1 MTDPST
7 WSGRTLGGRYQIEER
22 LGIGGM
28 ATVYKATDPNLKR
41 VVAIKLIHPHLA
53 TDPQF
58 VRRFEE
64 EATAV
69 AQLRHPNIVQV
80 FDYAADGETY
90 YIVFEFVPGET
101 LQDRL
106 RRLNEANRRLSYDE
120 IGKIAASMADAL
132 AYAHGR
138 GLVHR
143 DIKPANIMLNVYG
156 DAILTDFGI
165 VKIAGGTAF
174 TVTGATVGTAQYMSP
189 EQIKGEQLDGRTDL
203 YSLGVA
209 LFEMVGG
216 RRPFES
222 ESAMTLMMMHVNDPV
237 PDLRQIRPD
246 VPAGL
251 TAVIEKALAK
261 DRSQRYQS
269 AADMLAALQRFKDAP
284 AAPAIAATVIEEPA
298 MFAGTTVIETPTKAE
313 GATVLESM
321 PAPVRE
327 KPAAAVPPAY
337 QPVRTGMGAAQ
348 PLTPPAATG
357 KNKNRAPLYLGL
369 GALGLFLI
377 VAAVVFGMSQMRG
390 SGAGSDGTP
399 TPTAVAQVSPTS
411 PPTATEI
418 AAVAP
423 TILLTATP
431 TEAATETAVPP
442 TATKAPPTPTDAPP
456 TDTPP
461 TAVPPT
467 ATLVPPPTAV
477 PPTAAAFSVRITNI
491 TLDASSHYVVAYETN
506 GYTET
511 LPGMHVH
518 FFFNTVSEANAGM
531 PGSGPWILYGGPR
544 PFTQYTAND
553 RPAAATQMCALVANA
568 DHSIQPGSGNCY
580 PLP

>member
-1 MTDPST
+1 MSDPST

-22 LGIGGM
+22 LGVGGM

-41 VVAIKLIHPHLA
+41 VVAVKLIHPHLA

-106 RRLNEANRRLSYDE
+106 RRLNETNRNLSYDE

-203 YSLGVA
+203 YSLGVT

-246 VPAGL
+246 VPPGL

-284 AAPAIAATVIEEPA
+284 TAPPIAATVIEEPA
-298 MFAGTTVIETPTKAE
+298 MFAGATVIETPTKAE

-348 PLTPPAATG
+348 PLTPPAAT
-357 KNKNRAPLYLGL
+357 NKNRTPLYLGL
-369 GALGLFLI
+369 GALALFLI
-377 VAAVVFGMSQMRG
+377 VAAIVFGVSQLRG
-390 SGAGSDGTP
+390 GGDGGDGTP
-399 TPTAVAQVSPTS
+399 TPTAVAQASPTS
-411 PPTATEI
+411 PPPATEI

-442 TATKAPPTPTDAPP
+442 TATIPKPTATKAPPTPTDVPP
-456 TDTPP
+456 TDVPP

-467 ATLVPPPTAV
+467 TVAPTA
-477 PPTAAAFSVRITNI
+477 TSAALSVRITGI
-491 TLDASSHYVVAYETN
+491 TLDATNHYVVAYETS

-511 LPGMHVH
+511 LPGMHIH

>member
-1 MTDPST
+1 MSDPST

-22 LGIGGM
+22 LGVGGM

-101 LQDRL
+101 LQERL

-246 VPAGL
+246 MPAGL

-327 KPAAAVPPAY
+327 KPAAGPPAY

-348 PLTPPAATG
+348 PLTPPAAAG
-357 KNKNRAPLYLGL
+357 KNKNRTPLYIGL
-369 GALGLFLI
+369 GVFGLLLL
-377 VAAVVFGMSQMRG
+377 VAAILFGLSQMGG
-390 SGAGSDGTP
+390 SGDV
-399 TPTAVAQVSPTS
+399 TPTAVAQATPTT
-411 PPTATEI
+411 PPTATEM

-442 TATKAPPTPTDAPP
+442 TATQAPPTPTDAPP
-456 TDTPP
+456 T
-461 TAVPPT
+461 AVPPT
-467 ATLVPPPTAV
+467 AVPPTAV

-491 TLDASSHYVVAYETN
+491 TLDASNHYVVAYETS

>member
-1 MTDPST
+1 MSDPST

-22 LGIGGM
+22 LGVGGM

-106 RRLNEANRRLSYDE
+106 RRLNETNRRLSYDE

-269 AADMLAALQRFKDAP
+269 AADMLAALQRFKDLP

-298 MFAGTTVIETPTKAE
+298 MFAGATVIETPTKAE

-327 KPAAAVPPAY
+327 KPAAVPPAY
-337 QPVRTGMGAAQ
+337 QPVRTGMGAGQ
-348 PLTPPAATG
+348 PLTPPTATN

-369 GALGLFLI
+369 GTLALFLI
-377 VAAVVFGMSQMRG
+377 VAAVVFGMSQLRG
-390 SGAGSDGTP
+390 GAVGNGTP
-399 TPTAVAQVSPTS
+399 TPTAVAQSSPTS
-411 PPTATEI
+411 LPPATEV

-442 TATKAPPTPTDAPP
+442 TATLPKPTATATDVPPTPTQVL
-456 TDTPP
+456 P

-467 ATLVPPPTAV
+467 ATPVPPPTS
-477 PPTAAAFSVRITNI
+477 AALAVRITNI
-491 TLDASSHYVVAYETN
+491 TLDASNHYVVAYETS